1 MKISIGIDLHKSQ
14 FTTCM
19 LSEDR
24 TVREPGMY
32 PTTEL
37 GYREFLKRVAF
48 YEQEGYEVAA
58 AVVEST
64 GNTRYFRNKLLQ
76 AEIGVT
82 VVNTLKFKIVNESGS
97 RKQTSVMQKPWQSF
111 CRRICFLNLY
121 FVRKRVKI
129 YGE

>member
-58 AVVEST
+58 AVEST
-64 GNTRYFRNKLLQ
+64 GNRARI
-76 AEIGVT
+76 AEYPAIFGT
-82 VVNTLKFKIVNESGS
+82 NCC
-97 RKQTSVMQKPWQSF
+97 KQ
-111 CRRICFLNLY
+111 RL
-121 FVRKRVKI
+121 
-129 YGE
+129 G